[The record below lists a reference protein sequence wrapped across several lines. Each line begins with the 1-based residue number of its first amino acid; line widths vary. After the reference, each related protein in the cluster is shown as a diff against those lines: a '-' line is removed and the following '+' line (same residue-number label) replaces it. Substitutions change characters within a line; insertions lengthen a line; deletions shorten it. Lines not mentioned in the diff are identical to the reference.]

1 MTKISNK
8 HIKAWEK
15 FNTELNAFREE
26 TGDDFAILYED
37 AFTTREVKDF
47 KLLEDNTLIWEER
60 DGNCPR
66 TRNFEVFEDLENDSK
81 DWLSFWKGC
90 LRRAKRYWSMDAVEL
105 DRLQDCET
113 NDEEDE

>member
-1 MTKISNK
+1 MTKIHNK
-8 HIKAWEK
+8 HVKAWEK
-15 FNTELNAFREE
+15 FNQKLNAFREE

-37 AFTTREVKDF
+37 ANTTREVKDF

-60 DGNCPR
+60 DGNSPR

-90 LRRAKRYWSMDAVEL
+90 LRKAKRYWSMDAVEL
-105 DRLQDCET
+105 DRLQDGET

>member
-1 MTKISNK
+1 MTKIHK
-8 HIKAWEK
+8 RHVKAWEK

-37 AFTTREVKDF
+37 AITTREVKDF
-47 KLLEDNTLIWEER
+47 KLLEDNTLIWEEK
-60 DGNCPR
+60 DGNCPI

-81 DWLSFWKGC
+81 DWLSFWRGC

-113 NDEEDE
+113 NDDEEE